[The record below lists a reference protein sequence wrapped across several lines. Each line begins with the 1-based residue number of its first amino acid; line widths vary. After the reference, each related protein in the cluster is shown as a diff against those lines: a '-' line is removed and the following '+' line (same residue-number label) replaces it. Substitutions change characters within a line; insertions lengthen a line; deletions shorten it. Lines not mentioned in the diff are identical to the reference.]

1 MDNALYVGLS
11 RQMVLRRELDI
22 IANNVANADT
32 TGFKVEG
39 LLTREEDGAP
49 ARTLD
54 APGWT
59 RFVLD
64 DGVARN
70 FGQGALHQT
79 GNPLDLAIE
88 GQGFFRIQTSGGDR
102 YTRDGRFTMNASGQI
117 TTSNGDAVLDAG
129 GSPITVD
136 PSRGPVTISTN
147 GAVSQAGAQVGQ
159 VGVFRIDDLS
169 QLEKDGDNHFRIAG
183 GAQPQAAPDAQVRQG
198 MLEASNVNSI
208 SEITHLIEVQR
219 AYDSVTHMMEATSD
233 LTSRSIQRLGQL
245 A

>member
-11 RQMVLRRELDI
+11 RQMVLRRELEV
-22 IANNVANADT
+22 IANNVANVDT

-39 LLTREEDGAP
+39 LLTRETDGAP

-88 GQGFFRIQTSGGDR
+88 GQGFFRIQTDRGDR
-102 YTRDGRFTMNASGQI
+102 YTRDGRFTMNATGQL
-117 TTSNGDAVLDAG
+117 TNALGDAVLDAA
-129 GSPITVD
+129 GSPIVLD
-136 PSRGPVTISTN
+136 PARGAATISSN

-159 VGVFRIDDLS
+159 IGVFRIDDLS
-169 QLEKDGDNHFRIAG
+169 QLEKDGDNQFRIVANV
-183 GAQPQAAPDAQVRQG
+183 QPQPAPDAQVRQG

-219 AYDSVTHMMEATSD
+219 AYDSVTHRMEATSA
-233 LTSRSIQRLGQL
+233 LTTRSIQRLGQL

>member
-1 MDNALYVGLS
+1 M
-11 RQMVLRRELDI
+11 
-22 IANNVANADT
+22 
-32 TGFKVEG
+32 
-39 LLTREEDGAP
+39 TREEDGAP

-79 GNPLDLAIE
+79 GNPLDLGIE

-102 YTRDGRFTMNASGQI
+102 YTRDGRLTMNATGQL
-117 TTSNGDAVLDAG
+117 TNQAGDPVLDAG
-129 GSPITVD
+129 GSPIVLD
-136 PSRGPVTISTN
+136 PARGPATISTN

-159 VGVFRIDDLS
+159 VGVFRFDDLS
-169 QLEKDGDNHFRIAG
+169 QLQKDGDNQFAAPAG
-183 GAQPQAAPDAQVRQG
+183 VQPQPAPDAQVRQG
-198 MLEASNVNSI
+198 MLEASNVNAI

-233 LTSRSIQRLGQL
+233 LTSRSIQRLGQV